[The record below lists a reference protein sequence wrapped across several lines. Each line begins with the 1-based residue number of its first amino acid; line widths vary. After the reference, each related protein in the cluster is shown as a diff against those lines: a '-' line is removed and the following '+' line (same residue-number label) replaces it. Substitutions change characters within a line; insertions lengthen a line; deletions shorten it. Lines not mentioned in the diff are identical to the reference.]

1 MGAAFG
7 TNDPPPPD
15 DWGCLSFRRGWRV
28 FGELV
33 SVGGFTGTE
42 FRRPPPRGAH
52 IWYQCP
58 PFASCGCLSFRGRDL
73 QVFANRITGTKF
85 VAPLVEGGSCL
96 VPVTPR
102 RPVCR

>member
-42 FRRPPPRGAH
+42 FRRPPPPG
-52 IWYQCP
+52 
-58 PFASCGCLSFRGRDL
+58 
-73 QVFANRITGTKF
+73 GTY
-85 VAPLVEGGSCL
+85 L
-96 VPVTPR
+96 VPVPPLRILWVPFVSREGFASVCKPDHWYQIR
-102 RPVCR
+102 RPPC

>member
-42 FRRPPPRGAH
+42 FRRPPPGGHIFGTSAPPSHPVGAFRFAGG
-52 IWYQCP
+52 ICKCLQTGSLVPNSSPPLLREVPAWYQ
-58 PFASCGCLSFRGRDL
+58 
-73 QVFANRITGTKF
+73 
-85 VAPLVEGGSCL
+85 
-96 VPVTPR
+96 
-102 RPVCR
+102 